1 MNFRGSKGGLG
12 ILFVVRCGVCVW
24 CLCGSTHPDKK
35 INKNK
40 GGEPGIDLHVK
51 IAIWTMKDS
60 EVALKYF

>member
-1 MNFRGSKGGLG
+1 MNFSGSKGGLG

-40 GGEPGIDLHVK
+40 GGEPGIDFHVK
-51 IAIWTMKDS
+51 IAI
-60 EVALKYF
+60 